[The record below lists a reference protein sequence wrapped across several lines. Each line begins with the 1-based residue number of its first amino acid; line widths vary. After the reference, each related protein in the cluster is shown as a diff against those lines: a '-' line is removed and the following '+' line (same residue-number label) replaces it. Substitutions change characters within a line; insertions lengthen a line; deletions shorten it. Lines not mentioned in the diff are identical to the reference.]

1 MISASEGALE
11 HSGAGE
17 TVVELAAL
25 SWAMQAQ
32 LTAGRPEAAA
42 TLAQV
47 ILLRYPR
54 HLATYERLIQA
65 AWMLQ
70 RWQESEDWARRL
82 LQADPG
88 NAVAWRSL
96 AFAVEQKGLLTTAR
110 LIWRRA
116 FQCHPYDPDIRSG
129 LMRTHSDF
137 GDPLRLDDAALASLY
152 LRAGRWRHAAGAYR
166 KLVKAEPKRLDF
178 QVNWMVAA
186 WQQGEHR
193 EAYQLARRLTQQSR
207 YTLMAWVVLA
217 ATGDVDDQALARNP
231 IQSMDPDGEFV
242 QMWLRIPWERPH
254 ISLRITPQEAALLV
268 ENEPSEDSSVS

>member
-1 MISASEGALE
+1 MISASEGAPE
-11 HSGAGE
+11 RSGADE

-25 SWAMQAQ
+25 SRAMQAR
-32 LTAGRPEAAA
+32 LTAGEPEAAA
-42 TLAQV
+42 ALAQV

-70 RWQESEDWARRL
+70 RWQEGEDWARRL

-96 AFAVEQKGLLTTAR
+96 AFAVEQKGMLATAR
-110 LIWRRA
+110 SVWRRA

-129 LMRTHSDF
+129 LMRTHS
-137 GDPLRLDDAALASLY
+137 GSGERLRLDDAALASLY
-152 LRAGRWRHAAGAYR
+152 LRAGRWSHAAGAYR

-178 QVNWMVAA
+178 QINWMVAA
-186 WQQGEHR
+186 WQQGERR

-217 ATGDVDDQALARNP
+217 ATGDVDDQALARHP

-254 ISLRITPQEAALLV
+254 ISLRITSREAALLA
-268 ENEPSEDSSVS
+268 ESEPSKDSSVF

>member
-1 MISASEGALE
+1 MISASEGVFD
-11 HSGAGE
+11 HSEAGE
-17 TVVELAAL
+17 AIVELATL
-25 SWAMQAQ
+25 SRAIQAR
-32 LTAGRPEAAA
+32 LAAGKPEAAA
-42 TLAQV
+42 ALAQV

-70 RWQESEDWARRL
+70 RWQEGEDWARRL

-88 NAVAWRSL
+88 NAIAWRSL
-96 AFAVEQKGLLTTAR
+96 AFAVEQKGMLPTAR
-110 LIWRRA
+110 SVWRRA

-129 LMRTHSDF
+129 LVRTHF
-137 GDPLRLDDAALASLY
+137 GAGDPLRLDDAALASLY
-152 LRAGRWRHAAGAYR
+152 LRAGRWRHAADAYR

-186 WQQGEHR
+186 WQQGERR

-217 ATGDVDDQALARNP
+217 ATGDVDDRALARNP

-242 QMWLRIPWERPH
+242 QMWLRIPWERPPL
-254 ISLRITPQEAALLV
+254 SLHITPQEAALLV
-268 ENEPSEDSSVS
+268 ESEPSRDSSVS

>member
-1 MISASEGALE
+1 MISASEGALGRSE
-11 HSGAGE
+11 AGE
-17 TVVELAAL
+17 TVVELARL
-25 SWAMQAQ
+25 SKAMQAR
-32 LTAGRPEAAA
+32 LEAGAPEAAA
-42 TLAQV
+42 ALAQI

-65 AWMLQ
+65 AWMLK
-70 RWQESEDWARRL
+70 RWQEGEDWARRL

-96 AFAVEQKGLLTTAR
+96 AFAVEQKGMLTTAR
-110 LIWRRA
+110 SVWRRA

-129 LMRTHSDF
+129 LARTSPNA
-137 GDPLRLDDAALASLY
+137 GEPLRLDDAALASLY
-152 LRAGRWRHAAGAYR
+152 LRAGRWSHAANAYR

-186 WQQGEHR
+186 WQQGERR

-217 ATGDVDDQALARNP
+217 ATGDVDDRALARNP
-231 IQSMDPDGEFV
+231 LQSMDPDGEFV
-242 QMWLRIPWERPH
+242 QMWLRIPWERPRTP
-254 ISLRITPQEAALLV
+254 LRITLQEAALLV
-268 ENEPSEDSSVS
+268 EPGPSEDSSFF

>member
-1 MISASEGALE
+1 MISASEGAPE
-11 HSGAGE
+11 RSGADE
-17 TVVELAAL
+17 TVIELAML
-25 SWAMQAQ
+25 SRVMQAR
-32 LTAGRPEAAA
+32 LTAGEPEAAA
-42 TLAQV
+42 ALAQV

-70 RWQESEDWARRL
+70 RWQEGEDWARRL

-96 AFAVEQKGLLTTAR
+96 AFAVEQKGMLATAR
-110 LIWRRA
+110 SVWRRA

-129 LMRTHSDF
+129 LMRTHS
-137 GDPLRLDDAALASLY
+137 GSGEPLRLDDAALASLY
-152 LRAGRWRHAAGAYR
+152 LRAGRWSHAAGAYR

-186 WQQGEHR
+186 WQQGERR

-254 ISLRITPQEAALLV
+254 ISLRITLREAALLA
-268 ENEPSEDSSVS
+268 ESEPSKDSSVS